1 MEKYTLAHMNP
12 NLAMVAQV
20 FPEGTVHDSGSGKSY
35 LDVRIFRSSLPMS
48 ENILY
53 LVREEDAADFP
64 GDTYASICQA
74 PIPGAA
80 DHITVPGLTDAQV
93 LDRAMALFSRCRE
106 QEQLLMSW
114 SFRA

>member
-35 LDVRIFRSSLPMS
+35 LDVRIFRSSPPMS

-53 LVREEDAADFP
+53 LVREEDAARFP
-64 GDTYASICQA
+64 GGYLCQHLPGPHPRGRGPYHRA
-74 PIPGAA
+74 RPDGCAGAGPGHGPVLPVPGAGA
-80 DHITVPGLTDAQV
+80 
-93 LDRAMALFSRCRE
+93 ALG
-106 QEQLLMSW
+106 
-114 SFRA
+114 

>member
-35 LDVRIFRSSLPMS
+35 LDVRIFRSSPPMS

-74 PIPGAA
+74 PIPVATLSNRELGGA
-80 DHITVPGLTDAQV
+80 GQN
-93 LDRAMALFSRCRE
+93 
-106 QEQLLMSW
+106 
-114 SFRA
+114 